1 MKKVAFFI
9 ALMVGLNAT
18 AIARRPEE
26 EEGQAVVL
34 KDEDDHSG
42 KNRTS
47 VIHNITNSLLNCFY
61 AITKDGK
68 FEMISWERISR
79 IFNQQNADIKKDKSN
94 LLKNKTNWL
103 LMNYEVEGDRE
114 SIDYKVLKVK

>member
-34 KDEDDHSG
+34 RDEDEHSG
-42 KNRTS
+42 KNKTS
-47 VIHNITNSLLNCFY
+47 VIHHITNSLLNCFY

-68 FEMISWERISR
+68 LEIISWERISR
-79 IFNQQNADIKKDKSN
+79 IFNQQNTDNKDDKYLS
-94 LLKNKTNWL
+94 LKNKTNWF
-103 LMNYEVEGDRE
+103 LMNYEVKGDQE
-114 SIDYKVLKVK
+114 SVNYRVLKK

>member
-34 KDEDDHSG
+34 RDEDEHSG
-42 KNRTS
+42 KNKTS
-47 VIHNITNSLLNCFY
+47 VIHHITNSLLNCFY

-79 IFNQQNADIKKDKSN
+79 IFNQQNADNKKNKA
-94 LLKNKTNWL
+94 LHLKNKSSWL
-103 LMNYEVEGDRE
+103 LMNYEVRGDIE
-114 SIDYKVLKVK
+114 STDYKIL